1 VAPKQVADF
10 YNATLQGDWDGA
22 LQRQDKL
29 IRLHKALFLDA
40 SPAPAKFALASLA
53 LCSEECRLPITECAD
68 PVRGLIKDAMRE
80 AGV

>member
-1 VAPKQVADF
+1 M
-10 YNATLQGDWDGA
+10 NACLGGDWA
-22 LQRQDKL
+22 EAVRLQDRL
-29 IRLHKALFLDA
+29 IALHKALFLDA
-40 SPAPAKFALASLA
+40 SPSPAKFALASLG